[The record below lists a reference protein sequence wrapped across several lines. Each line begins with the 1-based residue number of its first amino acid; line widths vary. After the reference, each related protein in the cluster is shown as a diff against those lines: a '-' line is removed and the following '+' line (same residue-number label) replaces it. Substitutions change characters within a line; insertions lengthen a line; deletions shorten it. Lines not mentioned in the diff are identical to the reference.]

1 MTVLVGI
8 PCLLTGGTEIQ
19 TLSLV
24 QALVE
29 AGHRVVV
36 ACYFEHAPAMVA
48 RYQDSG
54 AEVRLLSP
62 AGERSAG
69 VAATVRHLWR
79 GLRGVVREVRP
90 DVSHVQ
96 YMAPGMI
103 PILVLRA
110 LGVKSIVATVHTAAD
125 IYSPNGLRLI
135 RLLNRR
141 VLTAFQCIT
150 QRAERSFFGSSQLFS
165 AEMPLRRRGNHFT
178 IYNNL
183 PAYMEVRGEPREFGD
198 CGRLTIGVVSRLE
211 HIKGMDLVVPAFAA
225 VRREWPRLRL
235 LVVGDGALR
244 GEMERQVEEL
254 DLGEGVEFLGRQPQD
269 ALPGCY
275 DRIDVLLMPS
285 RSEGF
290 GLTAVEGMARGCVV
304 VAAATG
310 GLPEVVRDG
319 VDGVLC
325 TPGSAASLAEKTL
338 GLIASPQELSR
349 LSRAAIARA
358 ATFSRSRYNT
368 CISNLYQRLA
378 GKSHAEKQR
387 SRGLSDMDMD
397 IDTDIDTDNTL

>member
-36 ACYFEHAPAMVA
+36 ACYFEHAPAMLA
-48 RYQDSG
+48 RYRAAG
-54 AEVRLLSP
+54 AEVQLLSP
-62 AGERSAG
+62 DGERPAG
-69 VAATVRHLWR
+69 VAATVKHLWR

-90 DVSHVQ
+90 DVAHVQ

-110 LGVKSIVATVHTAAD
+110 LGVKRIVATVHTAAD
-125 IYSPNGLRLI
+125 IYSSNGLRLI

-150 QRAERSFFGSSQLFS
+150 ERSERSFFGTSQLFS

-225 VRREWPRLRL
+225 VRREWPELRL
-235 LVVGDGALR
+235 LIVGDGSLR
-244 GEMERQVEEL
+244 GEMERQVAEL
-254 DLGEGVEFLGRQPQD
+254 GLGEAVEFLGRQPQD
-269 ALPGCY
+269 ALAGCY

-290 GLTAVEGMARGCVV
+290 GLTTVEGMARGCVV

-325 TPGSAASLAEKTL
+325 TPGSAANLAEKTL

-349 LSRAAIARA
+349 ISRAAIARA
-358 ATFSRSRYNT
+358 ATFSRSRYNHAIAT
-368 CISNLYQRLA
+368 LYA
-378 GKSHAEKQR
+378 
-387 SRGLSDMDMD
+387 
-397 IDTDIDTDNTL
+397 TLKVKPGGTKG

>member
-36 ACYFEHAPAMVA
+36 ACYFEYAPAMVA
-48 RYQDSG
+48 RYRDAG
-54 AEVRLLSP
+54 AEVRLLSSDGERP
-62 AGERSAG
+62 AGI
-69 VAATVRHLWR
+69 AATVRYLWR

-90 DVSHVQ
+90 DVAHVQ

-110 LGVKSIVATVHTAAD
+110 LGVKRIVATAHTAAD

-141 VLTAFQCIT
+141 MLTAFQCIT
-150 QRAERSFFGSSQLFS
+150 ERTERSFFGTSRLFDDTT
-165 AEMPLRRRGNHFT
+165 PLRRHGNHFT
-178 IYNNL
+178 IYNSL
-183 PAYMEVRGEPREFGD
+183 PSYMEVRVEPREFPEG
-198 CGRLTIGVVSRLE
+198 GRLTIGVVSRLE

-225 VRREWPRLRL
+225 VRREWPGLRL
-235 LVVGDGALR
+235 MVVGDGSLR
-244 GEMERQVEEL
+244 GEMERQVAEL
-254 DLGEGVEFLGRQPQD
+254 GLGEAVEILGRQPQD
-269 ALPGCY
+269 ALQGCY

-290 GLTAVEGMARGCVV
+290 GLTAVEGMARGCVL

-310 GLPEVVRDG
+310 GLPEVVRDS

-358 ATFSRSRYNT
+358 ATFSRSRYNHAIAT
-368 CISNLYQRLA
+368 LYQRLA
-378 GKSHAEKQR
+378 GKFSRREAEKQR
-387 SRGLSDMDMD
+387 DL
-397 IDTDIDTDNTL
+397 

>member
-36 ACYFEHAPAMVA
+36 ACYFEHAPAMLA
-48 RYQDSG
+48 RYRAAG
-54 AEVRLLSP
+54 AEVWLLSP
-62 AGERSAG
+62 SGERSAG
-69 VAATVRHLWR
+69 VTPTVRHLWR

-90 DVSHVQ
+90 DVAHVQ
-96 YMAPGMI
+96 YMAPGML

-110 LGVKSIVATVHTAAD
+110 LGVRRIVATAHTAAD
-125 IYSPNGLRLI
+125 IYSPNGLRII

-141 VLTAFQCIT
+141 LLTAFQCIT
-150 QRAERSFFGSSQLFS
+150 ERAERSFFGTSQLFDDNT
-165 AEMPLRRRGNHFT
+165 PLRRRGNHFT

-198 CGRLTIGVVSRLE
+198 CGRLTVGVVSRLE

-225 VRREWPRLRL
+225 VRREWPGLRL
-235 LVVGDGALR
+235 LIVGDGSLR
-244 GEMERQVEEL
+244 GEMERQVAEL
-254 DLGEGVEFLGRQPQD
+254 VLGEAVEFLGRQPQD
-269 ALPGCY
+269 ALAGCY

-290 GLTAVEGMARGCVV
+290 GLTTVEGMARGCVV

-325 TPGSAASLAEKTL
+325 TPGSAASLAETLL
-338 GLIASPQELSR
+338 GLLASPDELAR
-349 LSRAAIARA
+349 LSQAATSRAAD
-358 ATFSRSRYNT
+358 FSRQRYNQA
-368 CISNLYQRLA
+368 IRNLYQ
-378 GKSHAEKQR
+378 QVQ
-387 SRGLSDMDMD
+387 
-397 IDTDIDTDNTL
+397 TLNS